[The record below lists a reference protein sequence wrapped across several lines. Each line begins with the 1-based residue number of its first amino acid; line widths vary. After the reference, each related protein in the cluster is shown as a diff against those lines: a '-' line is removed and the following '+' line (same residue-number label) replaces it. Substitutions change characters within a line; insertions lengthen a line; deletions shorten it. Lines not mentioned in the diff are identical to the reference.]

1 MGKIS
6 ERESTLT
13 WSDCEYAHRKMS
25 ETQQRIMKYAC
36 GGFKKT
42 GLNDDFMVICSM
54 IELRDLLNKLL
65 DARKK
70 QTND

>member
-13 WSDCEYAHRKMS
+13 WSDVEYLHRKMS
-25 ETQQRIMKYAC
+25 ETQQKLMKYAC
-36 GGFKKT
+36 GGFKKV
-42 GLNDDFMVICSM
+42 GLNDDFMAICSM

-65 DARKK
+65 EQRK
-70 QTND
+70 TSND